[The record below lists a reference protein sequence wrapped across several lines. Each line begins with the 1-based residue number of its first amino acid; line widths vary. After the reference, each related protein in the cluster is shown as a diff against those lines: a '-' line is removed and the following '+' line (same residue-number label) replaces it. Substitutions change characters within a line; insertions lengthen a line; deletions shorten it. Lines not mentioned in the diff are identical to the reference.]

1 MTQKKVKS
9 ENITINDSTSAN
21 GMCYFK
27 IKLSSINSLLK
38 FLKTN

>member
-9 ENITINDSTSAN
+9 DNITKTDSTPAN
-21 GMCYFK
+21 SMCYFK